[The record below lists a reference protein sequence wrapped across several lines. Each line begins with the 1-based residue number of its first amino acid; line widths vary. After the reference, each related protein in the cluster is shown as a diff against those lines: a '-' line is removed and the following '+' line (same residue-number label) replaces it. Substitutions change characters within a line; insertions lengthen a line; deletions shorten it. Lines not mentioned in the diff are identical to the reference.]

1 MAGSSQLVKEL
12 REKTGAGILDC
23 QKALVE
29 NGNDIEKSIDYLRQ
43 KGLAAAAKKS
53 GRETNQGLVHAYIH
67 MGGKIGV
74 LIEVNCET
82 DFVARNDEFKSFVND
97 LALQVA
103 AAKPVYVKR
112 EDIPKDL
119 IDKERVIY
127 EGQAKE
133 MGKPPAAWPKIVDGK
148 LEKFFQESCLMEQSF
163 IKDPAVNIKDL
174 LAQKIAKIGENMNI
188 RRFTRFQLGEV

>member
-23 QKALVE
+23 QKALTE
-29 NGNDIEKSIDYLRQ
+29 NGNDIEKAIDYLRQ

-53 GRETNQGLVHAYIH
+53 GRETNQGLVHSYIH

-82 DFVARNDEFKSFVND
+82 DFVARNDEFKAFVND

-103 AAKPVYVKR
+103 AAKPTYVRR
-112 EDIPKDL
+112 EDIAKEVQ
-119 IDKERVIY
+119 DKERAIY
-127 EGQAKE
+127 EAQAKE
-133 MGKPPAAWPKIVDGK
+133 MGKPPAAWPKIVEGK
-148 LEKFFQESCLMEQSF
+148 LEKFYQENCLLEQSF
-163 IKDPAVNIKDL
+163 IKDPAVIIKDL
-174 LAQKIAKIGENMNI
+174 LSQKIAKIGENMNI
-188 RRFTRFQLGEV
+188 RRFTRYQLGEA

>member
-23 QKALVE
+23 QKALTE
-29 NGNDIEKSIDYLRQ
+29 NGDDIEKSIDYLRQ
-43 KGLAAAAKKS
+43 KGLAAAAKKA

-82 DFVARNDEFKSFVND
+82 DFVARNEEFKAFVND

-103 AAKPVYVKR
+103 AAKPSFVRR
-112 EDIPKDL
+112 EEIPAGVVDREKA
-119 IDKERVIY
+119 IY

-133 MGKPPAAWPKIVDGK
+133 M
-148 LEKFFQESCLMEQSF
+148 
-163 IKDPAVNIKDL
+163 
-174 LAQKIAKIGENMNI
+174 
-188 RRFTRFQLGEV
+188 

>member
-23 QKALVE
+23 QKALTE
-29 NGNDIEKSIDYLRQ
+29 NGNDIEKAIDYLRQ

-53 GRETNQGLVHAYIH
+53 GRETNQGLVHSYIH

-82 DFVARNDEFKSFVND
+82 DFVARNDEFKAFVND

-103 AAKPVYVKR
+103 AAKPSYVKR
-112 EDIPKDL
+112 EDIAKEVQ
-119 IDKERVIY
+119 DKERAIN
-127 EGQAKE
+127 EAQAKE
-133 MGKPPAAWPKIVDGK
+133 MGNPPAAWPKIVEGK
-148 LEKFFQESCLMEQSF
+148 LEKFYQENCLLEQSF
-163 IKDPAVNIKDL
+163 IKDPAVTIKDL
-174 LAQKIAKIGENMNI
+174 LSQKIAKIGENMNI
-188 RRFTRFQLGEV
+188 RRFTRYQLGEA

>member
-23 QKALVE
+23 QRALME
-29 NGNDIEKSIDYLRQ
+29 NGDNIDKAIDYLRQ
-43 KGLAAAAKKS
+43 KGLAAAQKKA
-53 GRETNQGLVHAYIH
+53 GRETKQGLLNAYIH

-82 DFVARNDEFKSFVND
+82 DFVARNDEFKAFVND

-103 AAKPVYVKR
+103 AAKPSYVKR
-112 EDIPKDL
+112 ADIPESIL
-119 IDKERVIY
+119 VKERMIY

-133 MGKPPAAWPKIVDGK
+133 MGKPPAAWPKIIEGK
-148 LEKFFQESCLMEQSF
+148 LEKFYQESCLIEQAF
-163 IKDPAVNIKDL
+163 IKDPAVTVKDL

-188 RRFTRFQLGEV
+188 RRFTRYQLGEV

>member
-23 QKALVE
+23 QKALTE

-43 KGLAAAAKKS
+43 KGLAAAAKKA
-53 GRETNQGLVHAYIH
+53 GRETNQGLVHSYIH

-82 DFVARNDEFKSFVND
+82 DFVARNDEFKAFVND

-103 AAKPVYVKR
+103 AAKPSYVRR
-112 EDIPKDL
+112 EDVPTDVVE
-119 IDKERVIY
+119 KEKTIY
-127 EGQAKE
+127 QAQAKE
-133 MGKPPAAWPKIVDGK
+133 MGKPPAAWLKIVEGK
-148 LEKFFQESCLMEQSF
+148 LEKFYQENCLMEQAF
-163 IKDPAVNIKDL
+163 IKDPAVTIKDL
-174 LAQKIAKIGENMNI
+174 LSQKIAKIGENINI
-188 RRFTRFQLGEV
+188 RRFTRYQLGEA